1 MAIALGLLMIGVM
14 LGAPGAVTEAARD
27 AMRVWGLDVAPSLF
41 PYMVFCR
48 LIASRLRQ
56 SGMPAMPAAALLGM
70 LGGSPSGAAVVSVYG
85 RAGNLSRRQTLM
97 LAAFTGTI
105 SPMFLLSTTRAWLG
119 NTQICRLLM
128 AAHGVGALFAWA
140 VAAVLIRESPGARTQ
155 AAHPL
160 QDSASGDPIAESV
173 QSILGVGGCIVF
185 FSVLAACVRVLLP
198 GLPAASGAL
207 IHAVLEIAGGMHAL
221 CTAPLPP
228 TLRAVIMAAASGF
241 SGLSILMQNRLFL
254 RPLGVSLRHLIGFGL
269 VRAAGAGAAMWAMLA
284 IFP

>member
-1 MAIALGLLMIGVM
+1 MGCCGGFDPGV
-14 LGAPGAVTEAARD
+14 
-27 AMRVWGLDVAPSLF
+27 
-41 PYMVFCR
+41 
-48 LIASRLRQ
+48 
-56 SGMPAMPAAALLGM
+56 
-70 LGGSPSGAAVVSVYG
+70 
-85 RAGNLSRRQTLM
+85 SRR
-97 LAAFTGTI
+97 ADAGRPS
-105 SPMFLLSTTRAWLG
+105 SPRQRLWRSHRGERA
-119 NTQICRLLM
+119 
-128 AAHGVGALFAWA
+128 
-140 VAAVLIRESPGARTQ
+140 E
-155 AAHPL
+155 
-160 QDSASGDPIAESV
+160 
-173 QSILGVGGCIVF
+173 
-185 FSVLAACVRVLLP
+185 LP